1 MRRRNTREPHSPSAS
16 PAYDPPP
23 SHLLR
28 CASTPPHSVVLLSP
42 SATRFGPFGPLYRP
56 LYGARIHEQPRRAD
70 APHCSDVPI
79 QFHHRFFKRAEHSP
93 LCDSDM
99 RRLVVIISVR
109 GAAVWKRINWESR
122 RLQPRGLRSPRCACG
137 SLRAP
142 HARVLLFNYLEI
154 TNKKNFASAAGDL
167 PNMTFL
173 GLVISF
179 EIRAPSRFLIVHHWG

>member
-1 MRRRNTREPHSPSAS
+1 MLRDDPGVSCSVGRATNRTHRQGNGDLSPGRERHKTLRRRNRREPHSPSAS
-16 PAYDPPP
+16 HADDPP

-28 CASTPPHSVVLLSP
+28 CASTLPHSVVLLSP

-99 RRLVVIISVR
+99 RRLVVIISVH
-109 GAAVWKRINWESR
+109 GAAVWMRTDGGSR
-122 RLQPRGLRSPRCACG
+122 CMQPLGLRSPRRACCA
-137 SLRAP
+137 LRGPQAG
-142 HARVLLFNYLEI
+142 ALLFN
-154 TNKKNFASAAGDL
+154 
-167 PNMTFL
+167 
-173 GLVISF
+173 
-179 EIRAPSRFLIVHHWG
+179 